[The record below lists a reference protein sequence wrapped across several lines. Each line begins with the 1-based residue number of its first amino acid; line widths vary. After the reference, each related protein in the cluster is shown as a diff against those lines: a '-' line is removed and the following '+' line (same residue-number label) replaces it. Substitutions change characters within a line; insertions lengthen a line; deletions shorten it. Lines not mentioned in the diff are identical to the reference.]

1 MDFQSPKAFL
11 GRWLGSVWTYRLARW
26 GLGLVFVYAGAVKLA
41 EPRAFAEV
49 VGAYG
54 LLPAGLV
61 TPMAVLLPAAE
72 VLAGI
77 GLVLD
82 KRGSLAAI
90 GAMTV
95 MFIVVL
101 AYGIGLGLDVDCG
114 CYGPGD
120 PEGEAF
126 HGLRQA
132 LLRDIGMLS
141 VVVYVHWWRRFKAA
155 LPGIRIRRGGSSP
168 LVKLEQH
175 R

>member
-1 MDFQSPKAFL
+1 MDFRSPRAYW
-11 GRWLGSVWTYRLARW
+11 GRWLRSAWTCRLARW
-26 GLGLVFVYAGAVKLA
+26 GLGLIFVYAGAVKLID
-41 EPRAFAEV
+41 PRAFAEV

-61 TPMAVLLPAAE
+61 TPVAVLLPAAE

-126 HGLRQA
+126 HGLREA
-132 LLRDIGMLS
+132 LVRDLGMLS
-141 VVVYVHWWRRFKAA
+141 VVAYVYWWRRTNAA
-155 LPGIRIRRGGSSP
+155 LPGIRVRRGGSSP